1 MPQALRVILEKALS
15 EDASQEN
22 LDRYLPSIREIIVN
36 LLRQLKQ
43 KQSLIRSSSRSASVS
58 SKSTTSSSQPPPP
71 HHHQGG
77 PQPPPPPPHHQQP
90 PPPHGKSSPS
100 IPSSHS
106 KQNMRS
112 ESIKSQGSSD
122 NVSRQP
128 SDGSVAAH
136 YKTSVGSSD
145 SDRSGEHYDRHHPVS
160 AQRRPSHEN
169 SDRSRSPS
177 KSQSQRYPHHP
188 PQPPPGQ
195 HIPRKNSSGSNPL
208 AALQRGEALERR
220 ASRRFSAY
228 QFAKLTNGTQG
239 AREAVPDLPPL
250 PGTPPSNRSSYLPT
264 KAPQSSSPADFT
276 SSNLSAEQSGDTT
289 LTATLPPPPEKWSS
303 GNEVS
308 QDTIQSGPI
317 NIFLQIGRKVKKA
330 VVERSDITIPAL
342 RLLFIDK
349 FAYSPGADTFPD
361 IYIQDPHSGIRYEL
375 DEKSLDDLRT
385 GSLLSLNIEA
395 MDEVKKHI
403 DEGLGGILKSINDLS
418 AKIEQNTSS
427 IQKVSDPQASPDT
440 TTTTVATSTETS
452 ADNGSREIEKN
463 TGDRLSRIS
472 MKQID
477 SLRHEMSIIRQIGG
491 TALNGFRD
499 QAADIMKKIQV
510 LQASVNL
517 PAPGGTSR
525 SYMEACHKKLSG
537 DTDNLLTN
545 VDDLQDIIEALR
557 KDVAQRGVRPP
568 IRQLESVSKELA
580 QSKSD
585 LEKMEKYINTER
597 PSWKKIWER
606 ELDTICEEQ
615 QFFKLQEELVADL
628 QDDLQKAAE
637 TFSLVEQCSQEQ
649 TKSMKKNQT
658 VVVPAPVDGIVHAK
672 DAVLS
677 EVCALQPN
685 HEQRVEAI
693 ERAEKLRKKELEMRG
708 LGDEFKEE
716 LGEFVEENKLKKSGG
731 VEETERRRKIREQK
745 MLEEQRKNDAEI
757 QAAKAA
763 EREKKR
769 EEREKERE
777 KKKNEKKKDKE
788 GKESKEKKKKKDKS
802 KKGGDKEELA
812 EPLADVPKEK
822 EDTEKSKPED
832 ANPSSSDNFLSVDEN
847 DNEAEDK
854 SKDSAATFDQEM
866 VTSSPT
872 ADNED
877 KPDPIEKDTTTI
889 VETDHSSDTKI
900 PDVPSDQQKSP
911 EPETKHTDTVNPE
924 DTNNL
929 L

>member
-1 MPQALRVILEKALS
+1 MILEKALS

-58 SKSTTSSSQPPPP
+58 SKSTGSSSQPPPP
-71 HHHQGG
+71 HHHHQGG
-77 PQPPPPPPHHQQP
+77 PQPPPPPPPPHHQQP

-106 KQNMRS
+106 KQNLRS
-112 ESIKSQGSSD
+112 ESVKSQGSST

-145 SDRSGEHYDRHHPVS
+145 SDRSGEHYHAS
-160 AQRRPSHEN
+160 GQRRPSRED

-177 KSQSQRYPHHP
+177 KAAQPQRYPPHP

-195 HIPRKNSSGSNPL
+195 QIPRKNSSGSNPL

-276 SSNLSAEQSGDTT
+276 SSNLTAEQSGDTT

-303 GNEVS
+303 GNEDS
-308 QDTIQSGPI
+308 QETIQSGPI

-403 DEGLGGILKSINDLS
+403 DEGLGGILKSISDLS
-418 AKIEQNTSS
+418 AKIEHNTSS
-427 IQKVSDPQASPDT
+427 IQKVSDSQASPDT
-440 TTTTVATSTETS
+440 TATTTTAATNETT
-452 ADNGSREIEKN
+452 ADKELSREVEKN
-463 TGDRLSRIS
+463 TGERLSRIS

-510 LQASVNL
+510 LQSSVNL

-585 LEKMEKYINTER
+585 LEKMEKYISTER

-637 TFSLVEQCSQEQ
+637 TFLLVEQCSQEQ

-685 HEQRVEAI
+685 HEQRLEAI

-745 MLEEQRKNDAEI
+745 MLEEQRKNDAEV

-769 EEREKERE
+769 EERDKEKE
-777 KKKNEKKKDKE
+777 KKKKEKKKDKE
-788 GKESKEKKKKKDKS
+788 GKEGKEKKKKKDKS
-802 KKGGDKEELA
+802 KKDDDEQLA
-812 EPLADVPKEK
+812 EPPAADVPNEK
-822 EDTEKSKPED
+822 EVVAGKSKPEE

-847 DNEAEDK
+847 ENEADDK
-854 SKDSAATFDQEM
+854 NKDSAATFDQEM

-872 ADNED
+872 TDKED
-877 KPDPIEKDTTTI
+877 KPEPIEKDTTI
-889 VETDHSSDTKI
+889 VETDRASSDMNI
-900 PDVPSDQQKSP
+900 PDVSSEQQNPP
-911 EPETKHTDTVNPE
+911 EPETKHKPCGHR
-924 DTNNL
+924 
-929 L
+929 

>member
-58 SKSTTSSSQPPPP
+58 SKSTTSSSQPPPS
-71 HHHQGG
+71 HHPGA
-77 PQPPPPPPHHQQP
+77 PPPPPPHHQQP
-90 PPPHGKSSPS
+90 VTHGKSSPA
-100 IPSSHS
+100 IPSSNS
-106 KQNMRS
+106 KQNLRS
-112 ESIKSQGSSD
+112 ESLRSQGSSA

-136 YKTSVGSSD
+136 HKSSLGSSD
-145 SDRSGEHYDRHHPVS
+145 SEKSGEHFDRHHLS
-160 AQRRPSHEN
+160 GQRRPSHEN
-169 SDRSRSPS
+169 PDRSRSPS
-177 KSQSQRYPHHP
+177 KSQPQRYPHHP
-188 PQPPPGQ
+188 PPPPPSGQ
-195 HIPRKNSSGSNPL
+195 QMPRKNSSGSNPL

-276 SSNLSAEQSGDTT
+276 SSNLSATEQTGDTT
-289 LTATLPPPPEKWSS
+289 LTTTLPPPPEKWSS
-303 GNEVS
+303 GNEDS
-308 QDTIQSGPI
+308 QETVQSGPI

-418 AKIEQNTSS
+418 TKIEQNTSS
-427 IQKVSDPQASPDT
+427 IQKVSDSQASPDT
-440 TTTTVATSTETS
+440 TTTSNEASTEKEPS
-452 ADNGSREIEKN
+452 KEVEKN
-463 TGDRLSRIS
+463 TSERLSRIS
-472 MKQID
+472 MKQVD

-510 LQASVNL
+510 LQSSVNL
-517 PAPGGTSR
+517 PSPGGTSR

-537 DTDNLLTN
+537 DTDNLLTT

-568 IRQLESVSKELA
+568 VRQLESVNKELA

-585 LEKMEKYINTER
+585 LEKMEKYIHTER

-628 QDDLQKAAE
+628 QDDLQKATE

-658 VVVPAPVDGIVHAK
+658 VVVPTPVDGIVHAK

-745 MLEEQRKNDAEI
+745 MLEEQRKNDAEV

-769 EEREKERE
+769 EERDKEKE
-777 KKKNEKKKDKE
+777 KKKKEKKKDKE
-788 GKESKEKKKKKDKS
+788 GKEGKEKKKKKDKS
-802 KKGGDKEELA
+802 KKVEDEQAA
-812 EPLADVPKEK
+812 EHLADDVPEENNLVPEQNKA
-822 EDTEKSKPED
+822 ED

-847 DNEAEDK
+847 EADDK
-854 SKDSAATFDQEM
+854 TKDSAATFDQEM
-866 VTSSPT
+866 VAGSPT
-872 ADNED
+872 AEGEDNA
-877 KPDPIEKDTTTI
+877 KPLESDTI
-889 VETDHSSDTKI
+889 VETDRSSDTKI
-900 PDVPSDQQKSP
+900 PDPTFDQKKSL
-911 EPETKHTDTVNPE
+911 EPEAKQENPVDTD